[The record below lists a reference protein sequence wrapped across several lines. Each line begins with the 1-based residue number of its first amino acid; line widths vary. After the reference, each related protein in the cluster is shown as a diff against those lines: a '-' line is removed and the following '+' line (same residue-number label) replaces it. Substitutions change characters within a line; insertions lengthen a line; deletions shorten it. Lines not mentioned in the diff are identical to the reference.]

1 MLVYNY
7 LLWWF
12 HNLFKATESLF
23 GLGFGAVEVGS
34 VVIDPERKNLG
45 LRFDYEVTNLF
56 TLQEK

>member
-1 MLVYNY
+1 
-7 LLWWF
+7 
-12 HNLFKATESLF
+12 LF

-45 LRFDYEVTNLF
+45 LRFDYEVINIF